1 MQSLPFSLPLP
12 SRPWRVFPALF
23 LGGSL
28 LAAMSAGAQP
38 FYQIESLV
46 TDDQAALA
54 AEGFEPAAFVD
65 PNLVNPW
72 GVSFSPDGPFWVS
85 NQATGTSTLYT
96 GSGEPFPVSN
106 PLVVNIPQSGPVAG
120 PTGQVFNGTSDFVL
134 PNGATPAPAA
144 FLFANLDGSIS
155 GWNGSGDPTQAVT
168 VVPSGTVG
176 PAAYTGLALAS
187 TDGGNFLY
195 AANGATG
202 QIDVFDAE
210 FNPVTLSGNFVD
222 PNVPPGLQP
231 FNIQNI
237 DGLLYV
243 TYAIPGQDSLNAEL
257 GQGAVSVFAPDGTFL
272 RQISSGGMLTSP
284 WGITIAPDEFGE
296 FSNALLVGNFNN
308 EFGYILA
315 FDPDT
320 GDELGAMLNP
330 DGSLLTIPAL
340 WALIFGNGG
349 LGGDEDD
356 LYISAGLTDE
366 LHGLFAEIAPFQQ
379 GPGPEPVPEP
389 GALGILAAGLL
400 PLGLVLRRR
409 KRA

>member
-1 MQSLPFSLPLP
+1 MPSLPFL
-12 SRPWRVFPALF
+12 SRPPLGRVLPALF

-28 LAAMSAGAQP
+28 FAAASASAQP
-38 FYQIESLV
+38 FYTIDSLV

-72 GVSFSPDGPFWVS
+72 GVSFAPTGPFWVS
-85 NQATGTSTLYT
+85 NQVTGTSTLYN
-96 GSGEPFPVSN
+96 GSGQPFPVSD

-120 PTGQVFNGTSDFVL
+120 PTGQVFNATSDFVL
-134 PNGATPAPAA
+134 NSGGKTGPAA

-155 GWNGSGDPTQAVT
+155 GWNGTGDPTQAVT
-168 VVPSGTVG
+168 VVPAGTTG
-176 PAAYTGLALAS
+176 PAAYTGLAAAS
-187 TDGGNFLY
+187 TGGGNFLY

-202 QIDVFDAE
+202 QIDVFDAD
-210 FNPVTLSGNFVD
+210 FNPVALAGDFVD
-222 PNVPPGLQP
+222 PDVPAGLQP

-243 TYAIPGQDSLNAEL
+243 TYAIPGEESLNAEL
-257 GQGAVSVFAPDGTFL
+257 GQGAVSVFSPDGTFL
-272 RQISSGGMLTSP
+272 RQISSGGQLTSP
-284 WGITIAPDEFGE
+284 WGITIAPDDFGE

-315 FDPDT
+315 FDPET
-320 GDELGAMLNP
+320 GDALGAMENP
-330 DGSLLTIPAL
+330 DGSLLAIPAL

-349 LGGDEDD
+349 IGGDEDD
-356 LYISAGLTDE
+356 LYITAGLTDE
-366 LHGLFAEIAPFQQ
+366 LHGLFAEIAPFQE
-379 GPGPEPVPEP
+379 GPGPGPVPEP
-389 GALGILAAGLL
+389 GALALLTAGLI

-409 KRA
+409 RRA